1 MLNLLHPDT
10 FKYVAEKHPGLIEVA
25 NNLAALI
32 LESKPGSSGSA
43 EKKSGDGAGSS
54 SSSNPFAYHLDEMSD
69 EEYDDEEDEPMDTDA
84 AAGSNPHYHTF
95 HFLLTFCGV
104 IELPCDCKLF
114 HLIEEDTVCHFCWF
128 LLQTR
133 RSHVIWFKNC
143 LMTSTL
149 PLKLI
154 P

>member
-43 EKKSGDGAGSS
+43 ADKKAGDGGGSS
-54 SSSNPFAYHLDEMSD
+54 GSSNPFAYHLDEMSD

-84 AAGSNPHYHTF
+84 AAGNPHLHTSS
-95 HFLLTFCGV
+95 V
-104 IELPCDCKLF
+104 IELPCD
-114 HLIEEDTVCHFCWF
+114 
-128 LLQTR
+128 
-133 RSHVIWFKNC
+133 
-143 LMTSTL
+143 
-149 PLKLI
+149 
-154 P
+154 

>member
-43 EKKSGDGAGSS
+43 EKKSGDGGGSS

-69 EEYDDEEDEPMDTDA
+69 EEYDEEEDEPMDTDA

-95 HFLLTFCGV
+95 FLLTFCGV
-104 IELPCDCKLF
+104 IELPCDSK
-114 HLIEEDTVCHFCWF
+114 
-128 LLQTR
+128 
-133 RSHVIWFKNC
+133 
-143 LMTSTL
+143 
-149 PLKLI
+149 
-154 P
+154 

>member
-43 EKKSGDGAGSS
+43 EKKSGDGGGSS

-69 EEYDDEEDEPMDTDA
+69 EEYDEEEDEPMDTDA

-95 HFLLTFCGV
+95 FPPHFL
-104 IELPCDCKLF
+104 
-114 HLIEEDTVCHFCWF
+114 W
-128 LLQTR
+128 
-133 RSHVIWFKNC
+133 SH
-143 LMTSTL
+143 
-149 PLKLI
+149 
-154 P
+154 